1 MVMPGLGASQHHLR
15 ACYKCRL
22 MGLASGVENQKPWRR
37 ALGICVLTDP
47 PGDLGVHLGVRTTG
61 SLRSVWERLYSSNKN
76 HLARGFPAG
85 PVVKTPLFQCKGCG
99 FDPCSGN

>member
-15 ACYKCRL
+15 ACYKCRP

-47 PGDLGVHLGVRTTG
+47 PGDSGVHLGVRTTG
-61 SLRSVWERLYSSNKN
+61 SVRSVWEGLYSSNKN
-76 HLARGFPAG
+76 HLARG
-85 PVVKTPLFQCKGCG
+85 L
-99 FDPCSGN
+99 PCWSSG